1 LNILKNKIKFDS
13 ELFRGLEVNADMAE
27 NIYGIVEKGA
37 QGGEKT
43 ASKQKTRRIKHG
55 KMTY

>member
-1 LNILKNKIKFDS
+1 
-13 ELFRGLEVNADMAE
+13 MAE